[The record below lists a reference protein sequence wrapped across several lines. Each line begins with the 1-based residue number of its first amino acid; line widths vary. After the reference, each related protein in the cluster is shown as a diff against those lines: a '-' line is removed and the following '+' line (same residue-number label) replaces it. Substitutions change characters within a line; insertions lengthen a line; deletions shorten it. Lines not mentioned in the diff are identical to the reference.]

1 MKKNWPYLLFFVL
14 LALVTSVLIFKD
26 DFKSEDEK
34 SFAITDTKEIYGF
47 KIVDKMGNEVY
58 LKKTENGWT
67 INGFPAEKSLVVN
80 VLETIN
86 KLQVNVPVSEDLRK
100 KVIERLRND
109 SKKITFYNKDQE
121 EIKSIHIAGSHIDMG
136 NYMILEKNGT
146 VSPNPYIV
154 QYPTFKGD
162 LSYRFPIDS
171 IAWKSTEVIAC
182 KVDYIQ
188 KIEVKYFEKPEMSFT
203 LDKDENAIK
212 ISPYNKA
219 LTIQKPLNKEKIVN
233 FLLPFEKLHFE
244 AWILEDSVKNKIKSR
259 PLYAS
264 VKLTDIEQGAQEIL
278 LYKIPVGDDYKIKD
292 VAGKSLP
299 FNVERFW
306 GYIPKTKSYVLVQYY
321 VFGPILREYAFF
333 FE

>member
-14 LALVTSVLIFKD
+14 LALVTGFLIFKD
-26 DFKSEDEK
+26 DFKSEDET
-34 SFAITDTKEIYGF
+34 SFAIIDTKEINSF
-47 KIVDKMGNEVY
+47 KISDKMGNEV
-58 LKKTENGWT
+58 LIKKTENGWM
-67 INGFPAEKSLVVN
+67 INGFPAEKALVIN

-86 KLQVNVPVSEDLRK
+86 KLQVNVPVSDDLRK
-100 KVIERLRND
+100 KVIERLRNE
-109 SKKITFYNKDQE
+109 SKKVTFFNKDNE

-162 LSYRFPIDS
+162 LSYRFPTDS
-171 IAWKSTEVIAC
+171 LAWKSTEAIAC
-182 KVDYIQ
+182 KIDYIQ
-188 KIEVKYFEKPEMSFT
+188 KIDIKYFEKPEMSFT

-212 ISPYNKA
+212 ISPSNKS

-244 AWILEDSVKNKIKSR
+244 AWILEDSIKKIIKSKT
-259 PLYAS
+259 PYAS
-264 VKLTDIEQGAQEIL
+264 IKLTNIEQDVQEVNL
-278 LYKIPVGDDYKIKD
+278 FKIPVGPDYSVKD
-292 VAGKSLP
+292 VTGKPLP

-306 GYIPKTKSYVLVQYY
+306 AYIPKTKSYVLVQYY
-321 VFGPILREYAFF
+321 AFGPILRDYAFF

>member
-1 MKKNWPYLLFFVL
+1 MKKNWPYILFFL
-14 LALVTSVLIFKD
+14 LLTLVTSFLIFKD

-34 SFAITDTKEIYGF
+34 SFAIKDTKEIYGF
-47 KIVDKMGNEVY
+47 KITDKMGNEVL
-58 LKKTENGWT
+58 LKKINNGWT
-67 INGFPAEKSLVVN
+67 INGFPAEKSLVIN

-86 KLQVNVPVSEDLRK
+86 RLQVNVPVSDNLRK
-100 KVIERLRND
+100 KVIDRLRNE
-109 SKKITFYNKDQE
+109 SKKITFYNKDNE

-162 LSYRFPIDS
+162 LSYRFSTDS

-188 KIEVKYFEKPEMSFT
+188 KIEVKYFEKSEMSFT

-212 ISPYNKA
+212 IRPNNKVI
-219 LTIQKPLNKEKIVN
+219 LLEKPLNKEKVVN

-244 AWILEDSVKNKIKSR
+244 AWILEDSIKNKIKAS
-259 PLYAS
+259 PQYAS
-264 VKLTDIEQGAQEIL
+264 IKLTDIEQGVQEIV
-278 LYKIPVGDDYKIKD
+278 LYKIPEGNDYKIKD
-292 VAGKSLP
+292 VTGKSLP

-306 GYIPKTKSYVLVQYY
+306 GYIPKTNSYVLVQYY